1 MHLLRNEGHKVG
13 LLRPITLWPFP
24 ENELREAAKHA
35 KNILVCE
42 MNAGQMIK
50 DVKLA
55 VNCDIPCEHLGHMG
69 GMVPDPNEVVEAV
82 SKILDS

>member
-1 MHLLRNEGHKVG
+1 
-13 LLRPITLWPFP
+13 
-24 ENELREAAKHA
+24 
-35 KNILVCE
+35 

-69 GMVPDPNEVVEAV
+69 GMIPDPNEVVETAK
-82 SKILDS
+82 KITEKP